1 MSVRV
6 LSVSEMPFNVQVW
19 VEDRD
24 DGRFNVYID
33 KKLITPEGAHALERI
48 FNSTV
53 TGWQRLDD
61 TFVRTALAAVTG

>member
-6 LSVSEMPFNVQVW
+6 LSVSKMPFNVQVW

-33 KKLITPEGAHALERI
+33 EKLITPEGAEALQRI
-48 FNSTV
+48 FNTTV
-53 TGWQRLDD
+53 AGWQRLDES
-61 TFVRTALAAVTG
+61 FVRAALAAVTG